1 MRPRRILL
9 LLVLGGLLWVGGWW
23 VFRPQPARALV
34 IGVVNL
40 SPMLEP
46 VLEGFRAELDEL
58 GYIEGEQVTY
68 IYAGPA
74 ATIDA
79 LDAAAQE
86 LVALKVDL
94 ILALST
100 PAAQAAY
107 RATTGT
113 VVPVVF
119 APVTDPVAAGI
130 VITLS
135 RPGGNVTGVML
146 GTQSESK
153 RLEWLVRLA
162 PNLTRIYLPYN
173 SDDASARASTT
184 AVRAAAAEL
193 GLDVIVREARTTDE
207 ITAAIAEIPAEAQAI
222 FLPQDSLVAARIDDF
237 AAAATARKLPL
248 CTPTDGQVARGA
260 LISYSFALDPLGRQ
274 AAHLA
279 EQILKGASP
288 ATLPVETAEFFLSI
302 NLKTADTIGLFIPD
316 DIVRVADTVIR

>member
-1 MRPRRILL
+1 MSPRRILL
-9 LLVLGGLLWVGGWW
+9 LLVVGGLVFVGGWLALRL
-23 VFRPQPARALV
+23 RPTRPLV
-34 IGVVNL
+34 VGVVNL

-46 VLEGFRAELDEL
+46 VLGGFRAELDEL
-58 GYIEGEQVTY
+58 GYVEGEQVTY
-68 IYAGPA
+68 IYSGPA
-74 ATIDA
+74 ASIDA

-86 LVALKVDL
+86 LVAREVDL

-107 RATTGT
+107 RATMGT
-113 VVPVVF
+113 TVPVVF

-130 VITLS
+130 VSTVS
-135 RPGGNVTGVML
+135 QPGGNLTGVML
-146 GTQSESK
+146 GAQSESK

-184 AVRAAAAEL
+184 AVRTAAAEL
-193 GLDVIVREARTTDE
+193 GLEVLVREARTTDE
-207 ITAAIAEIPAEAQAI
+207 ITSAIAEIPAEVQAI
-222 FLPQDSLVAARIDDF
+222 FLPQDSLVAARVDDF
-237 AAAATARKLPL
+237 AAAAIARKLPL

-260 LISYSFALDPLGRQ
+260 LMSYSFALDPLGRQ

-279 EQILKGASP
+279 DQIFNGASP

-302 NLKTADTIGLFIPD
+302 NLKTAEAIGLFIPD
-316 DIVRVADTVIR
+316 DLVRVADTVIR